1 MEKIFCSKGG
11 ARGFITVATVYDLK
25 FLSIFFPLKKCS
37 YFSERD
43 GSGKRTFYI
52 VQLRPIKGSSQSWI
66 EGFRRKKS
74 SRTLKILGNE
84 SKTMARRNEKNEFET

>member
-1 MEKIFCSKGG
+1 M
-11 ARGFITVATVYDLK
+11 
-25 FLSIFFPLKKCS
+25 
-37 YFSERD
+37 
-43 GSGKRTFYI
+43 
-52 VQLRPIKGSSQSWI
+52 QGSSQSWI